1 MSKYEIANAG
11 IKTHWV
17 SPEGQRLNLTFTTKF
32 LSGRP
37 ELTGVCISATTT
49 GSLNQTLLREIPF
62 KQLFDGLVRQRQ
74 PVKHDFEIAGNA
86 VELKVN
92 RRGAKHR
99 AEDLELL
106 AKAYEEVRAQRLPI
120 LPTLAAR
127 LGLSPSTINKRL
139 IAARREGLLT
149 SRRPRDGERNS
160 SQIPRRKNGKSTVKR
175 QRGSKTSRNWSNED
189 S

>member
-1 MSKYEIANAG
+1 MSKYETAIAG
-11 IKTHWV
+11 LETRWV
-17 SPEGQRLNLTFTTKF
+17 SPDGQHLNLTFTTKL

-37 ELTGVCISATTT
+37 ELTGVCITVTTN
-49 GSLNQTLLREIPF
+49 GSLTQTLLREAPL
-62 KQLFDGLVRQRQ
+62 KQLFDKLLRQRQ

-139 IAARREGLLT
+139 IAARRQGLLT

-160 SQIPRRKNGKSTVKR
+160 SQIPRRKNGKPTVNG
-175 QRGSKTSRNWSNED
+175 QRSSKTTRNRSNED